1 MQQHAED
8 PTHLEDK
15 LLVYVLFGNAG
26 LEFLTL
32 QETDEELVYQLER
45 VERTERKTH
54 TERGTGFISMLA
66 SVVVLIAL

>member
-45 VERTERKTH
+45 VERTERKTQGLH
-54 TERGTGFISMLA
+54 FSVGERGRGHCSIT
-66 SVVVLIAL
+66 LI